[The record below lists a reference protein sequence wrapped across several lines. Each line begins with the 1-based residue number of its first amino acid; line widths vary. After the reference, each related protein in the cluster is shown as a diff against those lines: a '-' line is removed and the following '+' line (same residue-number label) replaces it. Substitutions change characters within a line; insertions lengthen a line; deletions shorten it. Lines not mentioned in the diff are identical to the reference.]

1 MPIYEYK
8 CNSCGADFELIVNS
22 DTVISCSECG
32 SSELTK
38 KFSTFGFS
46 TGSVK
51 PDCAPSCGAG
61 YSNGCCGSGM
71 CPGAH

>member
-8 CNSCGADFELIVNS
+8 CNKCSKDFELLVNS
-22 DTVISCSECG
+22 DTTIVCTDCG
-32 SSELTK
+32 SDDLTR

-51 PDCAPSCGAG
+51 PDCAAGCGG
-61 YSNGCCGSGM
+61 GFEGGCCGSGL
-71 CPGAH
+71 CSG